1 LLSTNFADVIYG
13 RYSDYWTLV
22 LIMTETADPGA
33 VVDALRAMDARR
45 IGIDGSN
52 GSGKSTLAR
61 YVAEQLRHR
70 LFSLDDYLE
79 RNRGGFLEFID
90 YPRLQAE
97 VSTESVYVIE
107 GVCLLTALERAELAT
122 DALVYVKRRH
132 LGLWA
137 DEDELEV
144 SEPLEEFLANERKL
158 TAMVSREPEEAA
170 ELGLAEEVIR
180 YHYLTR
186 PHHKADVV
194 YFRDEH

>member
-1 LLSTNFADVIYG
+1 M
-13 RYSDYWTLV
+13 
-22 LIMTETADPGA
+22 LIMTETADPDA
-33 VVDALRAMDARR
+33 VVDALRAMHARR

-61 YVAEQLRHR
+61 HVAEQLRYR

-79 RNRGGFLEFID
+79 RNKGGFLEFID
-90 YPRLQAE
+90 YQRLQAE
-97 VSTESVYVIE
+97 VTAESAFVIE
-107 GVCLLTALERAELAT
+107 GVCLRTALERADLAT

-144 SEPLEEFLANERKL
+144 SEPLDEFLANERKL
-158 TAMVSREPEEAA
+158 TAMVSREPEEAT

-186 PHHKADVV
+186 PHYKADIV